1 MLFPRLLRH
10 HQVAICLADHLPW
23 LIEIQQ
29 HSANVVIRATCGRK
43 HPVDNIEPA
52 MLSFDRRSRSNFLNV
67 PETISRSQDRFKR
80 PPVYEVWRRAD
91 PNITIATITAAW
103 AVQLVI
109 FAIDLFRKQRGPA
122 ILRLRDRFN
131 TLVALKVL
139 RASEHANRRIET
151 LHHHRSDDVIP
162 IVNFSDTVV
171 DEVVVAIPRLTKR
184 LRVDK
189 VLLRQFEIDTVLG
202 TSHTG
207 LADIAT
213 KALRC
218 RMLHD
223 RNK

>member
-1 MLFPRLLRH
+1 
-10 HQVAICLADHLPW
+10 
-23 LIEIQQ
+23 
-29 HSANVVIRATCGRK
+29 
-43 HPVDNIEPA
+43 

-91 PNITIATITAAW
+91 PNITIATITAAR

-109 FAIDLFRKQRGPA
+109 FAIDLFRKQRGPT

-139 RASEHANRRIET
+139 RTTKHANRRIET

-189 VLLRQFEIDTVLG
+189 VLLRQFKIDAVFG
-202 TSHTG
+202 ASHTG
-207 LADIAT
+207 LADITT

-218 RMLHD
+218 RVLHD